1 MRNTITLNGTASTT
15 IAGLLIQ
22 SLPPITKPQQRTTI
36 EEIDGRDGDI
46 VTELGF
52 AAYDKEIT
60 IGLYG
65 TFDINQVIAY
75 FNSEGTVTFSNE
87 PDKLYNYK
95 IINKID
101 FERLVRYRTATVTF
115 HCQPF
120 KYPTTGTSQTLDG
133 STVTGE
139 GSDFY
144 MPNTTEG
151 VFAKFTPEGNTE
163 QQTYTG
169 KNLFNKDATPNQKYK
184 VDYEATDT
192 GARVISTD
200 STGYSYAN
208 FFYDMEGHVGQTLT
222 LSATATA
229 SASNRSQITI
239 GICNSTG
246 GSRVPKSTKYGTGAI
261 SVSYTLQEGDQY
273 IYINFYA
280 NGGGTA
286 VADDYSDYE
295 NVQLEFSS
303 TVTSYE
309 PYVGGAASPNPD
321 YPQNINVVTGGQ
333 DVIVHNKN
341 LFKIPDTENTTNN
354 ITYTP
359 HPDGTFDLVGTASA
373 SAEFYTVVPLA
384 QSGIEGGATYKPST
398 NSSIG
403 ISSVRYYIH
412 SCNKNAGWVKTLL
425 DINKTTAQTAADPT
439 TEYVKFV
446 IRVNSGN
453 TVNLRNVKFQ
463 LERGNTETAFQPYQS
478 QNYEINLGKNLFDSS
493 QTPIT
498 TNGATAEVISTGL
511 RIKATSTGGNTFC
524 AYKLFKSSEILGQ
537 TITLSATTTPSSQ
550 NNQNA
555 YIGLCD
561 ENGGNRVSK
570 VNFSSGA
577 GEKTASYTHT
587 TEDASRPYIIIALYS
602 NANSAPVQVGDYVD
616 YTNLQLEFGDT
627 ATTYTPYI
635 TPIELCK
642 IGDYQDYF
650 YKDGDDWYLHKEI
663 GKSTLGDLTWGH
675 GGTNQSG
682 VYRKYTESL
691 NTTILPSAI
700 NVAFNGLCTHFKAVR
715 SDSAGTYGAN
725 TGISVGPTGT
735 IHIYYSVYNGNTSAD
750 NTNFKTWLQDNNVVL
765 YYALATPTNTKI
777 TNTALIAQ
785 LNAMAGASA
794 YKGGTYVTSTTTA
807 PNLPITIHA
816 EMAGDM
822 DATITN
828 AGNIYSRPKL
838 TITGSGDIGVY
849 LNGSQMFQIELGD
862 EGSITI
868 DTDTQEA
875 YKGTTAT
882 LKNRLV
888 TGDYSKFKLNP
899 GANQLAFTGNATQCV
914 VENYTRWL

>member
-95 IINKID
+95 IIDKID

-120 KYPTTGTSQTLDG
+120 KYPTTGTSQTLNG

-139 GSDFY
+139 GSNFY

-169 KNLFNKDATPNQKYK
+169 KNLLQLANFTAGNVVTTLNSDGTITTTSSSLQYN
-184 VDYEATDT
+184 
-192 GARVISTD
+192 
-200 STGYSYAN
+200 YAN
-208 FFYDMEGHVGQTLT
+208 FMAYQKPISLPAGTYTISRIGDTTYRASIDIWNSDKSQHQ
-222 LSATATA
+222 TA
-229 SASNRSQITI
+229 SINANSNSVTFTSTFDVAYIAGAYTSLTV
-239 GICNSTG
+239 GSELNSTAG
-246 GSRVPKSTKYGTGAI
+246 FQIESGSTP
-261 SVSYTLQEGDQY
+261 
-273 IYINFYA
+273 
-280 NGGGTA
+280 
-286 VADDYSDYE
+286 
-295 NVQLEFSS
+295 
-303 TVTSYE
+303 TSFE
-309 PYVGGAASPNPD
+309 PYVGGEPAPSPD

-333 DVIVHNKN
+333 MVSVH
-341 LFKIPDTENTTNN
+341 
-354 ITYTP
+354 
-359 HPDGTFDLVGTASA
+359 
-373 SAEFYTVVPLA
+373 
-384 QSGIEGGATYKPST
+384 
-398 NSSIG
+398 
-403 ISSVRYYIH
+403 
-412 SCNKNAGWVKTLL
+412 
-425 DINKTTAQTAADPT
+425 
-439 TEYVKFV
+439 
-446 IRVNSGN
+446 
-453 TVNLRNVKFQ
+453 
-463 LERGNTETAFQPYQS
+463 
-478 QNYEINLGKNLFDSS
+478 GKNLFSGWIIGKGINPANGSEITDETKANTGFIPIDFSNDEIYYLSGLSS
-493 QTPIT
+493 DLFSFVAAYNQDKQFLGRTAAGGTTYRILRSSLFSNGTPQGTGDIKYLR
-498 TNGATAEVISTGL
+498 ATIYENIAVSGTIGL
-511 RIKATSTGGNTFC
+511 VNSLKTQLELGSTSTPYQPM
-524 AYKLFKSSEILGQ
+524 AQSY
-537 TITLSATTTPSSQ
+537 TLSLGS
-550 NNQNA
+550 
-555 YIGLCD
+555 L
-561 ENGGNRVSK
+561 
-570 VNFSSGA
+570 
-577 GEKTASYTHT
+577 
-587 TEDASRPYIIIALYS
+587 
-602 NANSAPVQVGDYVD
+602 
-616 YTNLQLEFGDT
+616 
-627 ATTYTPYI
+627 
-635 TPIELCK
+635 ELCK
-642 IGDYQDYF
+642 IDDYQDYI
-650 YKDGDDWYLHKEI
+650 YKSGDDWYVHKEI
-663 GKSTLGDLTWGH
+663 GKVTYTGVSGENWLKVGTNARRTAYRIAQNDAKKYAASVVPSYISDYFIPVSANATWVAGVISAEGTLSDGNIVLCLNPSSFTTVADLT
-675 GGTNQSG
+675 
-682 VYRKYTESL
+682 
-691 NTTILPSAI
+691 
-700 NVAFNGLCTHFKAVR
+700 
-715 SDSAGTYGAN
+715 
-725 TGISVGPTGT
+725 
-735 IHIYYSVYNGNTSAD
+735 
-750 NTNFKTWLQDNNVVL
+750 TWLSTHNVTV

-777 TNTALIAQ
+777 TDTTLIAQ
-785 LNAMAGASA
+785 LNAMNGASA
-794 YKGGTYVTSTTTA
+794 YKGGTYVVSTTTA

-862 EGSITI
+862 EGEITI

-875 YKGTTAT
+875 YKGTPAT

>member
-139 GSDFY
+139 GTDFY

-151 VFAKFTPEGNTE
+151 VFAKFTPKGNTE

-169 KNLFNKDATPNQKYK
+169 KNLFSGWIIGKSLNATNGSETTNSKGADTDFIPVDFNNSPNY
-184 VDYEATDT
+184 YISGLTDQLFT
-192 GARVISTD
+192 FAAA
-200 STGYSYAN
+200 YNAN
-208 FFYDMEGHVGQTLT
+208 HEFLGR
-222 LSATATA
+222 TAAGGVTYLILDK
-229 SASNRSQITI
+229 NRFGNGTPQ
-239 GICNSTG
+239 
-246 GSRVPKSTKYGTGAI
+246 GTGDI
-261 SVSYTLQEGDQY
+261 KYLRVT
-273 IYINFYA
+273 
-280 NGGGTA
+280 T
-286 VADDYSDYE
+286 YE
-295 NVQLEFSS
+295 NASLSGTIDLVNSLQTQLEAGSS
-303 TVTSYE
+303 GSSYE
-309 PYVGGAASPNPD
+309 PYVGGTASPNPD

-333 DVIVHNKN
+333 DILVHNKN
-341 LFKIPDTENTTNN
+341 LFKIPDTETTRNG
-354 ITYTP
+354 IKFTP
-359 HPDGTFDLVGTASA
+359 HADGTFDIVGTASA
-373 SAEFYTVVPLA
+373 NSEFYTVVPLA
-384 QSGIEGGATYKPST
+384 QSGIVGGGEYRPST

-403 ISSVRYYIH
+403 TSSVRYYVH
-412 SCNKNAGWVKTLL
+412 SCTEDGTWRKTLMN
-425 DINKTTAQTAADPT
+425 INRVPNINVAEEPI
-439 TEYVKFV
+439 TEYIKFV
-446 IRVNSGN
+446 IQVTSGN
-453 TVNLRNVKFQ
+453 TVDIKNIQFQ
-463 LERGNTETAFQPYQS
+463 LEAGSSAATAFKPYQG
-478 QNYEINLGKNLFDSS
+478 QFYEMNLGKNEVDFTTIPFQRANGGDATRNGGTFTVTSGSSANSGILFAS
-493 QTPIT
+493 QNLNLKPNTTYTFSGKIT
-498 TNGATAEVISTGL
+498 STTATNGSAVVISSTMDASGNYVYGNL
-511 RIKATSTGGNTFC
+511 AKAGEVSKATF
-524 AYKLFKSSEILGQ
+524 
-537 TITLSATTTPSSQ
+537 TTPSEIGSDA
-550 NNQNA
+550 NIRLYTREANA
-555 YIGLCD
+555 
-561 ENGGNRVSK
+561 
-570 VNFSSGA
+570 
-577 GEKTASYTHT
+577 TAVFT
-587 TEDASRPYIIIALYS
+587 DL
-602 NANSAPVQVGDYVD
+602 QVE
-616 YTNLQLEFGDT
+616 LGDT
-627 ATTYTPYI
+627 ATSYAPYT
-635 TPIELCK
+635 TPLELCK
-642 IGDYQDYF
+642 IGNYQDYF

-663 GKSTLGDLTWGH
+663 GKQVLGDLTWGY
-675 GGTNQSG
+675 GSTNQTG
-682 VYRKYTESL
+682 IYRKYTEGL
-691 NTTILPSAI
+691 QTTILPSAI
-700 NVAFNGLCTHFKAVR
+700 NVAFNGFCTHFRAVR

-735 IHIYYSVYNGNTSAD
+735 VFIYYSAYNTNTSAD

-765 YYALATPTNTKI
+765 YYALATPTDTKI
-777 TNTALIAQ
+777 TNTALIEQ

-794 YKGGTYVTSTTTA
+794 YKSGTYVASNAAT
-807 PNLPITIHA
+807 PNLPIIIHA
-816 EMAGDM
+816 EIASDM

-828 AGNIYSRPKL
+828 AGNIYARPKL

-862 EGSITI
+862 EGEITI

>member
-1 MRNTITLNGTASTT
+1 MRNTITLNGTASST
-15 IAGLLIQ
+15 ITGLLIQ

-120 KYPTTGTSQTLDG
+120 KYPTAGTSQTLDG

-139 GSDFY
+139 GTDFY

-169 KNLFNKDATPNQKYK
+169 KNK
-184 VDYEATDT
+184 VDFTTINYGPANSGSGTRDGSTYTVTGVATGSGILFTQANLNLKPDT
-192 GARVISTD
+192 TYTFSAKVVSTESTNGSAVYINTSMSVTGSGIYGNQALAGEVTSATFTTPSTIS
-200 STGYSYAN
+200 SG
-208 FFYDMEGHVGQTLT
+208 
-222 LSATATA
+222 SASIRLYVRASETATA
-229 SASNRSQITI
+229 VFTD
-239 GICNSTG
+239 
-246 GSRVPKSTKYGTGAI
+246 
-261 SVSYTLQEGDQY
+261 LQVE
-273 IYINFYA
+273 
-280 NGGGTA
+280 
-286 VADDYSDYE
+286 E
-295 NVQLEFSS
+295 SS
-303 TVTSYE
+303 TATSYE
-309 PYVGGAASPNPD
+309 PYVGGEPVPNPD

-333 DVIVHNKN
+333 EVIAHNKN
-341 LFKIPDTENTTNN
+341 LFKIPDTENTTNH

-373 SAEFYTVVPLA
+373 SVEFYTVVPLA
-384 QSGIEGGATYKPST
+384 QSGIEGGVTYKPST

-403 ISSVRYYIH
+403 SSSVRYYVH
-412 SCNKNAGWVKTLL
+412 SCDKNAGWAKTLL

-439 TEYVKFV
+439 TEYIKFV
-446 IRVNSGN
+446 IRVGSGI
-453 TVNLRNVKFQ
+453 TINLRNVKFQ

-478 QNYEINLGKNLFDSS
+478 QTFSLNLGKNLFDKS
-493 QTPIT
+493 TVT
-498 TNGATAEVISTGL
+498 TGSYL
-511 RIKATSTGGNTFC
+511 REDGTTSTDSTWEYSDYIPILPNSTYTTSGMVTASGANPSRCYYDANKTLISG
-524 AYKLFKSSEILGQ
+524 KKHSSTNPFVDTSPNNACYMRESVRTADTDIVQIEAGS
-537 TITLSATTTPSSQ
+537 TATDYV
-550 NNQNA
+550 A
-555 YIGLCD
+555 YI
-561 ENGGNRVSK
+561 
-570 VNFSSGA
+570 A
-577 GEKTASYTHT
+577 
-587 TEDASRPYIIIALYS
+587 
-602 NANSAPVQVGDYVD
+602 
-616 YTNLQLEFGDT
+616 
-627 ATTYTPYI
+627 
-635 TPIELCK
+635 PIELCK

-663 GKSTLGDLTWGH
+663 QKVVLDGTENWSYNSGTAVFYASNVVDYNLDGFTPFSDYFIGQNITAYNQLRDNGVAFLKSTTNNRLVIKYTSL
-675 GGTNQSG
+675 GTNVSALQAWLSG
-682 VYRKYTESL
+682 H
-691 NTTILPSAI
+691 NTT
-700 NVAFNGLCTHFKAVR
+700 V
-715 SDSAGTYGAN
+715 
-725 TGISVGPTGT
+725 
-735 IHIYYSVYNGNTSAD
+735 YYV
-750 NTNFKTWLQDNNVVL
+750 
-765 YYALATPTNTKI
+765 LATPINTKI
-777 TNTALIAQ
+777 TDTTLIAQ
-785 LNAMAGASA
+785 LNAMNGASA
-794 YKGGTYVTSTTTA
+794 YKGGTYVTSTTAA

-828 AGNIYSRPKL
+828 AGNIYARPKL

-862 EGSITI
+862 EGEITI

>member
-87 PDKLYNYK
+87 PDKLYKYK

-139 GSDFY
+139 GTDFY

-169 KNLFNKDATPNQKYK
+169 KNK
-184 VDYEATDT
+184 VDFTTINYGPANSGSGTRDGSTYTVTGVATGSGILFTQANLNLKPDTTYTFSAKVVSTESTNGSAVYINASMSVTGSGIYGNQALAGEATSAT
-192 GARVISTD
+192 FTTPSTIS
-200 STGYSYAN
+200 SG
-208 FFYDMEGHVGQTLT
+208 
-222 LSATATA
+222 SASIRLYVRASETATA
-229 SASNRSQITI
+229 VFTD
-239 GICNSTG
+239 
-246 GSRVPKSTKYGTGAI
+246 
-261 SVSYTLQEGDQY
+261 LQVE
-273 IYINFYA
+273 
-280 NGGGTA
+280 
-286 VADDYSDYE
+286 E
-295 NVQLEFSS
+295 SS
-303 TVTSYE
+303 TATSYE
-309 PYVGGAASPNPD
+309 PYVGGEPVPNPD

-333 DVIVHNKN
+333 DVLVHNKN
-341 LFKIPDTENTTNN
+341 LFKIPDTEVTRNG
-354 ITYTP
+354 IKFTP
-359 HPDGTFDLVGTASA
+359 HADGTFDLLGTATA
-373 SAEFYTVVPLA
+373 NAEFFTVVPLA
-384 QSGIEGGATYKPST
+384 QSGIEGGVTYKPST

-403 ISSVRYYIH
+403 SSSVRYYVH
-412 SCNKNAGWVKTLL
+412 SCDKNAGWAKTLL

-439 TEYVKFV
+439 TEYIKFV
-446 IRVNSGN
+446 IRVGSGI
-453 TVNLRNVKFQ
+453 TINLRNVKFQ

-478 QNYEINLGKNLFDSS
+478 QTFSLNLGKNLFDRS
-493 QTPIT
+493 QTPIV

-537 TITLSATTTPSSQ
+537 TITLSTTATPSSQ

-587 TEDASRPYIIIALYS
+587 TEDSSRPYIIIALYS

-616 YTNLQLEFGDT
+616 YTNLQLELGDT
-627 ATTYTPYI
+627 ATTYAPYT

-642 IGDYQDYF
+642 IGDYKDYL
-650 YKDGDDWYLHKEI
+650 YKDGDDWYVHKETKNVTLV
-663 GKSTLGDLTWGH
+663 GTENWTYASTSAMPYRLAVSDAANFSESQDVPPDVFVNRYTPVAWNAVISSGIKYAVT
-675 GGTNQSG
+675 GGTN
-682 VYRKYTESL
+682 RTIAFK
-691 NTTILPSAI
+691 NTD
-700 NVAFNGLCTHFKAVR
+700 VATL
-715 SDSAGTYGAN
+715 D
-725 TGISVGPTGT
+725 
-735 IHIYYSVYNGNTSAD
+735 D
-750 NTNFKTWLQDNNVVL
+750 WKTWVSNNNLIV
-765 YYALATPTNTKI
+765 YYRLRTATDTKI
-777 TNTALIAQ
+777 TDATLVSQ
-785 LNAMAGASA
+785 LNAMNGASA
-794 YKGGTYVTSTTTA
+794 YKGGTYVTSTTVA